1 MSVVMLSSIINSSL
15 VAVIGL
21 KYYKN
26 IYMLLV

>member
-15 VAVIGL
+15 VAVIRL